1 MKNSKYSKKAKSFLD
16 GLQQYKDGGM
26 QIPLPEYQNGVL
38 APMAP
43 DPNFLNYDPSLI
55 EGPELFAYP
64 NQNPLSIQPP
74 MAINPPVQKQAPTQK
89 PNFNAIPVIG
99 SAITLGLG
107 VKEGIESYQA
117 KQRADRLR
125 GYYDQ
130 DLAERKRDISL
141 GEYVNTPYS
150 QYQDG
155 GIQLGERVS
164 NFRATDSSQSGTTT
178 GATKM
183 EQAKLSAAQKVENQR
198 ILSERKARMERSKA
212 AKSKPY
218 SAQRIADEAA
228 AIPDHFR
235 IFPDDPNSIVDA
247 LNPLVLVG
255 DVIGG
260 MAAGLGQVPL
270 NIQEGKHREAAI
282 NVAIPVL
289 AGAFGGG
296 NSAAQLVNNLV
307 NPLAGTGLGKG
318 VSKTYR
324 NIATGNS
331 PIPIAWK
338 SPAVGLTEES
348 SNLMF
353 KNLTNSGKLSNA
365 EKALIVE
372 YQHNSS
378 PFTGRFGNIDES
390 KRAALN
396 SIIKKYNLDV
406 ADDVVLTRKFNPNNN
421 SLGATIK
428 NKNLDFNDRPTSF
441 SAGVGMSG
449 YGSGAVNRLV
459 IPNRYAKQMGD
470 NFLVNDYNILSDDVI
485 NLVEDRLKPFASGIG
500 KQDLISSEREVL
512 GTGLNL
518 KRIGKVKNDIG
529 GEDWIVKP
537 NKLEEGG
544 IHIDPKNKGKFTL
557 EAKRRGMGVQ
567 EFANKVMANKEDY
580 SPLLVKRAN
589 FAKNAAKWEDGGM
602 YSSVSSDHNT
612 TVELANQRKEQA
624 MELLQ
629 KMEEVVQLHKMM
641 YGGEMEEFKSGGQM
655 IKRADGSYSRVG
667 LWDRIR
673 ANKGSGKK
681 PTKEMLKQERKIR
694 SEEME
699 YGGYMPFMDAM
710 DENNQ
715 YIDLPEF
722 GNGGYKVER
731 SSDRKG
737 KTHKVTGP
745 DGSVKYFG
753 DPNMG
758 ERSKSKYGK
767 EAFYARHKSNLE
779 KNPHFR
785 AYARATWQNGG
796 QFGQTGQVGLEG
808 FGQMY
813 DNQQAYN
820 QNTQRQFEEYYN
832 NLNQQNVANWRNM
845 KTSAINNIVSGVGGL
860 ATAAVGMPKLQKGGP
875 VSHTD
880 SIRHQVGK
888 IMKYE
893 KERGSQYGTG
903 LSNYGNPNLRPGAT
917 EEEAID
923 WTMQNILPK
932 VKGAKTAMEKGEA
945 IDFIY
950 NSGKDPRVYAYQ
962 EYLRKV
968 DPNNT
973 KGWQDSSGN
982 WKDRKTIPEPQ
993 LEMLYNTAIGN
1004 MKENDRRVLTNKGR
1018 DWYYKNVNVKPDG
1031 SPSDAYKNTWYGRI
1045 WNTND
1050 YNEFDPNN
1058 PKFTPRMQNGGE
1070 YDPTLDV
1077 NSTQFDAN
1085 AFLGREEGEGTEL
1098 ERMIQEQAQAASTM
1112 DYSDILAEFILEGE
1126 DMGASAANL
1135 DFMQKY
1141 SQTENVIDPS
1151 SGNIVP
1157 TKGMLR
1163 GFDQLNM
1170 SELEAR
1176 AAAAKANQANVLVN
1190 SQPQSYDFTPSE
1202 GSKKFKNV
1210 IDEIKFR
1217 ESRGK
1222 YGVVNEI
1229 SQTTGAYQ
1237 FMPKYWADDIRKFMG
1252 IDSSASQKQVMEAF
1266 RTNPQAQDAFMAHV
1280 VDTKYK
1286 PQLPKLRP
1294 YAQKYGI
1301 NDDQLIKLMHYRGI
1315 GDATKRLKTGNFA
1328 VSAEE
1333 KAKYKNPDIMEY
1345 LKGPVPK

>member
-55 EGPELFAYP
+55 QGPELFAYP

-74 MAINPPVQKQAPTQK
+74 MAINPPVQKQAPAPK

-141 GEYVNTPYS
+141 GEYVNTPYTL
-150 QYQDG
+150 Y
-155 GIQLGERVS
+155 
-164 NFRATDSSQSGTTT
+164 
-178 GATKM
+178 
-183 EQAKLSAAQKVENQR
+183 
-198 ILSERKARMERSKA
+198 
-212 AKSKPY
+212 
-218 SAQRIADEAA
+218 
-228 AIPDHFR
+228 
-235 IFPDDPNSIVDA
+235 
-247 LNPLVLVG
+247 
-255 DVIGG
+255 
-260 MAAGLGQVPL
+260 
-270 NIQEGKHREAAI
+270 
-282 NVAIPVL
+282 
-289 AGAFGGG
+289 
-296 NSAAQLVNNLV
+296 
-307 NPLAGTGLGKG
+307 
-318 VSKTYR
+318 
-324 NIATGNS
+324 
-331 PIPIAWK
+331 
-338 SPAVGLTEES
+338 
-348 SNLMF
+348 
-353 KNLTNSGKLSNA
+353 
-365 EKALIVE
+365 
-372 YQHNSS
+372 
-378 PFTGRFGNIDES
+378 
-390 KRAALN
+390 
-396 SIIKKYNLDV
+396 
-406 ADDVVLTRKFNPNNN
+406 
-421 SLGATIK
+421 
-428 NKNLDFNDRPTSF
+428 
-441 SAGVGMSG
+441 
-449 YGSGAVNRLV
+449 
-459 IPNRYAKQMGD
+459 
-470 NFLVNDYNILSDDVI
+470 
-485 NLVEDRLKPFASGIG
+485 
-500 KQDLISSEREVL
+500 
-512 GTGLNL
+512 
-518 KRIGKVKNDIG
+518 
-529 GEDWIVKP
+529 
-537 NKLEEGG
+537 EEGG
-544 IHIDPKNKGKFTL
+544 IHIDPKNKGKFTAA
-557 EAKRRGMGVQ
+557 AKRRGMGVQ

-641 YGGEMEEFKSGGQM
+641 YGGMYQDGGWIPSWMNPKNWGVTDYSDKGDFNTAFFEAKKAGEEEFMYKDKRYNTKSNLTPDQQVKAYGITDNQRVLNPSTFRKNVATIKTGNGYETSIPYILKTTLGIEKELSDYTGYGGSPNAKEQDAFRLYLGMPQLNNSLRPSKYKKDAFEISGYNELLPNEMPTDEEVEFFGKPLYNSEFIKHKDKSKNVKFKNSGLGYPIKPLGDYIMGRHTVRKGKDDRGEYLEYIDKFDFDTYKYNDIPVGEIGDKFNKPYSIYGRKYYKDYGDGVKKAMYYTDKELSELDVNKKNFDTLALQRELGNRGYKLPKSTKKDGKFDGIMGDETKNALQEYKKSQDKQEFKSGGEM
-655 IKRADGSYSRVG
+655 IKRADGSYSRRG
-667 LWDRIR
+667 LWDNLR

-681 PTKEMLKQERKIR
+681 PTKEMLEQERKIKR
-694 SEEME
+694 EEME

-715 YIDLPEF
+715 YMDLPEF

-731 SSDRKG
+731 SNDRKG

-785 AYARATWQNGG
+785 AYARATWQNG
-796 QFGQTGQVGLEG
+796 GQVGLEG

-903 LSNYGNPNLRPGAT
+903 LSNYGNPNLKPGAT

-923 WTMQNILPK
+923 WAMQNILPK

-1085 AFLGREEGEGTEL
+1085 AFLGREEGQPSEL
-1098 ERMIQEQAQAASTM
+1098 DALIQAEQARQMERNEVDMELMNFINEGADTGQAN
-1112 DYSDILAEFILEGE
+1112 YSNLGMFANSSYSGSNPLAGAGEF
-1126 DMGASAANL
+1126 A
-1135 DFMQKY
+1135 
-1141 SQTENVIDPS
+1141 NVI
-1151 SGNIVP
+1151 N
-1157 TKGMLR
+1157 
-1163 GFDQLNM
+1163 
-1170 SELEAR
+1170 
-1176 AAAAKANQANVLVN
+1176 
-1190 SQPQSYDFTPSE
+1190 
-1202 GSKKFKNV
+1202 
-1210 IDEIKFR
+1210 EIRYR
-1217 ESRGK
+1217 ESRGN
-1222 YGVVNEI
+1222 YGTVNDV
-1229 SQTTGAYQ
+1229 SNTTGAYQ
-1237 FMPKYWADDIRKFMG
+1237 FMPKYWADQIQDFMG
-1252 IDSSASQKQVMEAF
+1252 IDPSASEEEVMEAF
-1266 RTNPQAQDAFMAHV
+1266 RTNPQAQDAFMVHV
-1280 VDTKYK
+1280 VNNIYK

-1294 YAQKYGI
+1294 YAQKYGL
-1301 NDDQLIKLMHYRGI
+1301 NDEQLIKLMHYRGV
-1315 GDATKRLKTGNFA
+1315 GDATKRLKTGDFA
-1328 VSAEE
+1328 VSE
-1333 KAKYKNPDIMEY
+1333 KEKKIYNNPDIMEY
-1345 LKGPVPK
+1345 LKGSLPK